1 MKSTVTRCPTLFE
14 RILIIILVT
23 EKQQGIK
30 KATANSQAMLISGR
44 SKDKKAKEAKKQ
56 KEKQ

>member
-44 SKDKKAKEAKKQ
+44 SKDKTKKSKKL